1 MELSKKNI
9 DAIVDM
15 AKALEANN
23 FKMQLKEKEILLSK
37 EDIEKEQKNLEGV
50 EEEKQE
56 ILTGHI
62 SKIKSDTC
70 RYIVVSGMTEAS
82 LRAMKQDGVLAAS
95 VVETGQEKFQAIVK
109 TAAPRSQEESQK
121 LAEMRE
127 TLCNRYGNGIKESE
141 IAVPGM
147 HYMNE
152 DRVCRTVSMNTIA
165 PRLGISRLQ
174 ERIQEKDGVYTRE
187 EAVAKEFA
195 AAQQQGKTE
204 QLIEKIEK
212 GFEKIGVSKEE
223 LNKAMGYGEQ
233 KSKPIFDEK
242 PKKEEEERRQEKEQ
256 ESRYEAGVG
265 GSILAIIL
273 KVIKDLIMM
282 IINGARQAMAK
293 MQEKQAAAKEPWGDK
308 RPYPDNELAKGTVL
322 ERGGFAKEQEQQQEK
337 GRSVKD
343 IIKQAGH
350 AVQGQEAQKQAEAAK
365 SRPGMMA
372 GPNKDIEEATLSR

>member
-9 DAIVDM
+9 DNIVDM

-37 EDIEKEQKNLEGV
+37 EAMEKEQQKLEGM

-62 SKIKSDTC
+62 SGIKSDNC
-70 RYIVVSGMTEAS
+70 KYIVVSGMTEAS
-82 LRAMKQDGVLAAS
+82 LRAMKQDGILAAS
-95 VVETGQEKFQAIVK
+95 VVETNQDKFQAIVK
-109 TAAPRSQEESQK
+109 TAAPRSKEEAQK

-147 HYMNE
+147 HYKDE

-165 PRLGISRLQ
+165 PALGISRLQ
-174 ERIQEKDGVYTRE
+174 ERIQEKDGVYTKE
-187 EAVAKEFA
+187 EAVAKAYA
-195 AAQQQGKTE
+195 AAQQQGKTDK
-204 QLIEKIEK
+204 LIAEIEEKMKEWGYKPEEK
-212 GFEKIGVSKEE
+212 KGV
-223 LNKAMGYGEQ
+223 GYDQ
-233 KSKPIFDEK
+233 KKSAPIFDEEK
-242 PKKEEEERRQEKEQ
+242 KKEEEPQKEQ
-256 ESRYEAGVG
+256 EKYEVGVG

-273 KVIKDLIMM
+273 KVIRDLIMM

-293 MQEKQAAAKEPWGDK
+293 MQEKQAQAKEPWGDK
-308 RPYPDNELAKGTVL
+308 RPYPDAELAKGTVL
-322 ERGGFAKEQEQQQEK
+322 ERGGFTKEQAQQQEK

-343 IIKQAGH
+343 IIRQAGH
-350 AVQGQEAQKQAEAAK
+350 AAQEQEAQKQAEAAK
-365 SRPGMMA
+365 ARPGMMA

>member
-1 MELSKKNI
+1 MELSKNNLDSI
-9 DAIVDM
+9 QDM
-15 AKALEANN
+15 AKALEAEN
-23 FKMQLKEKEILLSK
+23 FKLQLKDKAISLSK

-82 LRAMKQDGVLAAS
+82 LRAMRQDGIMAAS
-95 VVETGQEKFQAIVK
+95 VVETNQDKFQAIVK
-109 TAAPRSQEESQK
+109 TAAPRSREESQK

-127 TLCNRYGNGIKESE
+127 TLCNRYGNGIKETE
-141 IAVPGM
+141 VAVPGM
-147 HYMNE
+147 HYKDE
-152 DRVCRTVSMNTIA
+152 GRVCRTVSMNTIA

-174 ERIQEKDGVYTRE
+174 ERIQEKDGVYTKE
-187 EAVAKEFA
+187 EEVAKAYA

-242 PKKEEEERRQEKEQ
+242 PKKEEEEQKQEKEQ
-256 ESRYEAGVG
+256 EKYEVGVG

-282 IINGARQAMAK
+282 IINGARQAVAK
-293 MQEKQAAAKEPWGDK
+293 MQEEKQAAKEPWGDK

-343 IIKQAGH
+343 IIRQAGN
-350 AVQGQEAQKQAEAAK
+350 AAQEQEAQKQAEAAK
-365 SRPGMMA
+365 ARPGIMA
-372 GPNKDIEEATLSR
+372 GPNRDIEEATLSR